1 MVKPMV
7 IAFGGNAITKVGQSG
22 SFPEQINNIKDTC
35 KYLVRLCKQGRCLVI
50 THGNG
55 PQVGN
60 VFIQNQMGSAIVPA
74 MPMDV
79 CVAFTQGSIGYAL
92 QQEMANA
99 MLAEG
104 IKTPVATVITRVI
117 VSKDDQAFKNPTKP
131 VGPFLDEEEA
141 RQVEENGYA
150 IREDSGRGWRR
161 VVPSPLPLG
170 IIEKDTISTLVN
182 AGVIVIAAGGGGIPV
197 YEDAFVYRGLEA
209 VIDKDLAGQ
218 QLALD
223 VGADTYVM
231 LTGVRRV
238 AINFGKPEQKE
249 LDVLTIAEGRKY
261 QKEGHFPPG
270 SMGPKIEAALSF
282 VERGGQK
289 AIIAALEDIE
299 MALQGKAG
307 TLITK

>member
-1 MVKPMV
+1 MTKPMV
-7 IAFGGNAITKVGQSG
+7 IAFGGNAITKVGQQG
-22 SFPEQINNIKDTC
+22 SFPEQIENIRDTC
-35 KYLVRLCKQGRCLVI
+35 KYLVRLCKQGCCLVI

-60 VFIQNQMGSAIVPA
+60 VLIQNKLGSAAVPA

-79 CVAFTQGSIGYAL
+79 CVSFTQGSIGYAL
-92 QQEMANA
+92 QQEMTNA

-117 VSKDDQAFKNPTKP
+117 VNKDDQAFANPTKP
-131 VGPFLDEEEA
+131 VGPFLDEKEA
-141 RQVEENGYA
+141 FQMEKDGYTVC
-150 IREDSGRGWRR
+150 EDSGRGFRR
-161 VVPSPLPLG
+161 VVPSPPPIG
-170 IIEKDTISTLVN
+170 IIEKDTISALVK
-182 AGVIVIAAGGGGIPV
+182 AGIVVIAAGGGGIPV
-197 YEDAFVYRGLEA
+197 YQNASEYRGLEA

-231 LTGVRRV
+231 LTGVRKV

-249 LDVLTIAEGRKY
+249 LDVLTVEEGRRY
-261 QKEGHFPPG
+261 QQEGHFPPG

-282 VERGGQK
+282 VERGGKK
-289 AIIAALEDIE
+289 AIIAALEDVE
-299 MALQGKAG
+299 MAMEGKAG
-307 TLITK
+307 TLITR